1 MVQTESMGY
10 AVHVQVTMKKSPN
23 EHEVDMLDH
32 QFGIVEHDRGAK
44 VVTITEHV
52 SVGGETDAIE
62 FVRSLVLDV
71 IPAGATI
78 TAIFATA
85 D

>member
-1 MVQTESMGY
+1 MVQTGRMGY

-23 EHEVDMLDH
+23 EHEVDLLDH
-32 QFGIVEHDRGAK
+32 QFGVVEHDHGAK
-44 VVTITEHV
+44 VVSITEHV
-52 SVGGETDAIE
+52 SVGGEADAIE
-62 FVRSLVLDV
+62 FVRSLVLDA

-78 TAIFATA
+78 TAISATE

>member
-1 MVQTESMGY
+1 MGY

-23 EHEVDMLDH
+23 EHEVDLLDH
-32 QFGIVEHDRGAK
+32 QFGVVEHDHGAK
-44 VVTITEHV
+44 VVSITEHV
-52 SVGGETDAIE
+52 SVGGEADAIE
-62 FVRSLVLDV
+62 FVRSLVLDA

-78 TAIFATA
+78 TAISATE

>member
-1 MVQTESMGY
+1 MGY

-23 EHEVDMLDH
+23 EHEVDVLDH
-32 QFGIVEHDRGAK
+32 QFGIVEHAHGAK
-44 VVTITEHV
+44 VITITEHV
-52 SVGGETDAIE
+52 SVGGQADAIE
-62 FVRSLVLDV
+62 FVRSLVLDA

-78 TAIFATA
+78 TAISATS

>member
-1 MVQTESMGY
+1 MVQTGTMGY
-10 AVHVQVTMKKSPN
+10 AVHVQVTMKKSPS
-23 EHEVDMLDH
+23 EHEVDVLDH
-32 QFGIVEHDRGAK
+32 QFGIVEHAHGAK

-52 SVGGETDAIE
+52 SVGGEADAIE
-62 FVRSLVLDV
+62 FVRSLVLDA

-78 TAIFATA
+78 TAISATS